1 MRFYYI
7 FVKNQPPISTLSREF
22 TGLDH
27 FARQKK
33 NSRSRSFSSA
43 AESPK
48 MDKANLKIGG
58 ILYLQFRAGISAGYN
73 SAGGFAKLW
82 KCLVWKVLRV

>member
-33 NSRSRSFSSA
+33 NSRYRSFSSA

-48 MDKANLKIGG
+48 MDKANLEIGG
-58 ILYLQFRAGISAGYN
+58 ILYLKFAPASAL
-73 SAGGFAKLW
+73 ATIR
-82 KCLVWKVLRV
+82 LVDSLNCGNV